1 MATFQSSLRALSA
14 TPASL
19 DEMASGLDRYTRANS
34 MDGRRFTTAF
44 VAQPRD
50 SLRLR
55 GSPAPSRRLAFYFH
69 RWAYRGDR
77 RLSREFGEARLLPLI
92 AAVPQEP
99 AAATLQRVMTE
110 INTHV
115 GFARQHDDITCMVLR
130 VDA

>member
-1 MATFQSSLRALSA
+1 MT
-14 TPASL
+14 
-19 DEMASGLDRYTRANS
+19 
-34 MDGRRFTTAF
+34 
-44 VAQPRD
+44 
-50 SLRLR
+50 
-55 GSPAPSRRLAFYFH
+55 
-69 RWAYRGDR
+69 
-77 RLSREFGEARLLPLI
+77 LI